1 MSRGRRTIGGLLVVL
16 SLAIAAFAW
25 LGREPPATDAG
36 ARGVVD
42 VPAGGDEPRPVPLT
56 PESGNPLPARPAPLP
71 PPEAPLARALPALR
85 AAADAG
91 DRRAAC
97 RLGLELLRCQHLGAW
112 SALLETASGDE
123 AEAAYVAEGNLV
135 AANHVAE
142 ERLWRMERLQQCG
155 AVPAELRS
163 QGTRY
168 LRQSALAGDP
178 HAMFAYAEG
187 HQWPPSMRGMAI
199 DPAFDQ
205 WRREA
210 PAMMHAALRAGN
222 PSAAYILQINYSD
235 DFGFLSAM
243 IPNDPY
249 RSYAYHLLL
258 VRLFG
263 HRERPGLAR
272 ELDAAAIESARREA
286 ARMHEQYFGGRQF
299 PSELSLIYPP
309 YVRRSNS
316 QSNTSCEIAQ

>member
-1 MSRGRRTIGGLLVVL
+1 MSQRRTTITGLLVL
-16 SLAIAAFAW
+16 LALAVAMFAW
-25 LGREPPATDAG
+25 LGREPVATVDDA
-36 ARGVVD
+36 RDVVD
-42 VPAGGDEPRPVPLT
+42 VAASDENTPPGLPAPGIREPVPVQ
-56 PESGNPLPARPAPLP
+56 PAPLP
-71 PPEAPLARALPALR
+71 APDTPFAQALPALR

-112 SALLETASGDE
+112 DALMEKYTSED
-123 AEAAYVAEGNLV
+123 AEAAWVAQGNLA

-142 ERLWRMERLQQCG
+142 EKLWRIESLEQCRV
-155 AVPAELRS
+155 VPADLHG

-187 HQWPPSMRGMAI
+187 HHWPPSMRGMAV
-199 DPAFDQ
+199 DPAFDP

-222 PSAAYILQINYSD
+222 PSAAYILQINYTD
-235 DFGFLSAM
+235 DFGFLSGM

-249 RSYAYHLLL
+249 RSYTYHLLV

-263 HRERPGLAR
+263 HKERPGFAR
-272 ELDAAAIESARREA
+272 GLDASAIESARREA

-299 PSELSLIYPP
+299 PPELSLVYPP
-309 YVRRSNS
+309 YVRPSNGRPT
-316 QSNTSCEIAQ
+316 TSCEMAQ